1 MSFSVYDFDETLK
14 GTSIERTEIKR
25 VVAAYG
31 VTEAGCCDDC
41 GGEWSGGFLLE
52 LKSGKFA
59 FVSGW
64 CDYTGWGCQ
73 DGTGRV
79 DFDCEPALETLDQG
93 YTKKDWETT
102 LPDLQ
107 RYIETGEGN
116 WP

>member
-1 MSFSVYDFDETLK
+1 MSFSTYDFDETLK
-14 GTSIERTEIKR
+14 GCSVERTDIKR

-52 LKSGKFA
+52 MKTGKFL
-59 FVSGW
+59 FLSGW

-73 DGTGRV
+73 DGTEKQE
-79 DFDCEPALETLDQG
+79 FDTEPALDTLDQG
-93 YTKKDWETT
+93 YSKKDWETT

-107 RYIETGEGN
+107 RYIETGESAA
-116 WP
+116 P